1 MEKRK
6 IFMLLWLLVILIPIH
21 WLTQITQTLRQVF
34 RMASGSEPVHVVV
47 HLILFGS
54 SVFLFMQ
61 IFQLP
66 LTRRTAVL
74 LACLV
79 LALGV
84 GQEWLQLQVKER
96 VFGWPEIF
104 DLGVDLAGGFLGWL
118 AYKYY
123 LRYARYLRIAYYM
136 LRDA

>member
-1 MEKRK
+1 MDKRK
-6 IFMLLWLLVILIPIH
+6 IFMLLWLLIILIPIH
-21 WLTQITQTLRQVF
+21 WLAQITETLRQVF
-34 RMASGSEPVHVVV
+34 RMAIGSEPAHVVV

-54 SVFLFMQ
+54 SVFLFAH
-61 IFQLP
+61 IFHLP
-66 LTRRTAVL
+66 FTRRTAVL

-79 LALGV
+79 LALGI

-104 DLGVDLAGGFLGWL
+104 DLAVDLAGGFLGWL
-118 AYKYY
+118 VYKYY
-123 LRYARYLRIAYYM
+123 LRYGRYLRIAYYM